1 MHKIDTNTAT
11 ANGEFTDGDSSAAL
25 EATDLNAAWF
35 NTVQRELINLVQGTN
50 QTLSAVDDSQI
61 LKAVKKLGFQAF
73 QVDDGTFDS
82 AAKNAGNIAIV
93 CEPVNLTITGTMQT
107 GKVVFII
114 PLWEES
120 SANSIRVNYN
130 NDNITIAKGNAL
142 FGFVSNGSFVYEN
155 ELVGF
160 QFPIVVGGK
169 IFTSNIET
177 GRIKANS
184 IVTPGLVRVKI
195 QDDGSLQDLNWL
207 MFSEW
212 EIGQVKNVYTEN
224 LSGVENSVSVKIF
237 DADGSD
243 VLVGFKAGCYREL
256 LCVGSVTV
264 DGTKYAVLKP
274 NGCYL
279 SGGYN

>member
-50 QTLSAVDDSQI
+50 QTLNAVDDSQI
-61 LKAVKKLGFQAF
+61 FKAVKKLGFQAF
-73 QVDDGTFDS
+73 QVDNGTFDS
-82 AAKNAGNIAIV
+82 AANNAGNIAIV

-130 NDNITIAKGNAL
+130 NDHITIAKGNAL
-142 FGFVSNGSFVYEN
+142 FGFVSNGSFVYED

-169 IFTSNIET
+169 IFTSNIKT
-177 GRIKANS
+177 NS
-184 IVTPGLVRVKI
+184 IEFEKEIGPGVIIWDEEGAAGGEISMAGWNLATH
-195 QDDGSLQDLNWL
+195 
-207 MFSEW
+207 W
-212 EIGQVKNVYTEN
+212 EIGQSKKFALN
-224 LSGVENSVSVKIF
+224 LNRSSLTANVSVY
-237 DADGSD
+237 DANGDKYTLTA
-243 VLVGFKAGCYREL
+243 VKRAYYEFVCVGF
-256 LCVGSVTV
+256 TDI
-264 DGTKYAVLKP
+264 DGVSYAKMFV
-274 NGCYL
+274 NV
-279 SGGYN
+279 